1 MPIYELGQN
10 SIEKIDRTTFAESKI
25 KERQHLQNL
34 LRNNIEVISDDLMV
48 IAEEFGDWE
57 NSKRRID
64 LLCLDKNANIVVVE
78 LKRTEDGGHMDLQ
91 ALRYS
96 AMASTMTL
104 GEVTNAHQ
112 AYLDK
117 NKSEDED
124 EGALGALERI
134 KDFLE
139 SEVDSVNGIDENNFA
154 QDVRIILVSAEFS
167 TELTATALWLN
178 DKELDIRLVKME
190 PYKDGERILLDVQ
203 QVVPLPEAKD
213 YHFRSKQ
220 KKQQEQKAKMLSKD
234 YSKYTLTINGK
245 NYANLNKRH
254 FIFKI
259 ISVILGSGE
268 VKPDEIESLIHWRKI
283 FACFDGDVTGTE
295 IEKRLNESSPNSK
308 LPRSQRFFCKDAEL
322 FKFDGKTYALSNN
335 WGIKTDQT
343 ATKIK
348 EKWEKFNI
356 SWEKHG

>member
-1 MPIYELGQN
+1 MPIYELAQN
-10 SIEKIDRTTFAESKI
+10 SIEKINKTTFAESKI

-34 LRNNIEVISDDLMV
+34 LRNNIEVISNDLMV
-48 IAEEFGDWE
+48 IAEEFGNWE

-64 LLCLDKNANIVVVE
+64 ILCLDKNANIVVVE

-104 GEVTNAHQ
+104 EEVTNAHQ
-112 AYLDK
+112 AYLDN
-117 NKSEDED
+117 NKTEDE
-124 EGALGALERI
+124 EEITLGARERI
-134 KDFLE
+134 KEFLD
-139 SEVDSVNGIDENNFA
+139 SEGDSENGIDENNFA

-220 KKQQEQKAKMLSKD
+220 KKQQEQKAKRLSKD
-234 YSKYTLTINGK
+234 YSKYSVTIKGTEF
-245 NYANLNKRH
+245 ANLNKRH
-254 FIFKI
+254 FIFRI
-259 ISVILGSGE
+259 ISEILRSGE
-268 VKPDEIESLIHWRKI
+268 VKPGEIESLIHWRKI
-283 FACFDGDVTGTE
+283 FVYFDGEVKE
-295 IEKRLNESSPNSK
+295 NEFIVRLNESSPNAK
-308 LPRSQRFFCKDAEL
+308 LPRSQRYFCKEAEL
-322 FKFDGKTYALSNN
+322 FRFDGKTYALSNN

-343 ATKIK
+343 ATKIQ
-348 EKWEKFNI
+348 EKWPNFEI
-356 SWEKHG
+356 SWEKHL

>member
-10 SIEKIDRTTFAESKI
+10 SIEKINRTTFAESKI
-25 KERQHLQNL
+25 NERKHLQNL

-48 IAEEFGDWE
+48 IAAEFGDWK

-104 GEVTNAHQ
+104 GEVINAHQ
-112 AYLDK
+112 AYLEK
-117 NKSEDED
+117 NKSED

-134 KDFLE
+134 MEFLD

-220 KKQQEQKAKMLSKD
+220 KKQQEQRAKRSNRHQ
-234 YSKYTLTINGK
+234 STYTLKING
-245 NYANLNKRH
+245 NEYTNLNQRR
-254 FIFKI
+254 FIFNI
-259 ISVILGSGE
+259 ISEILGSGK
-268 VKPDEIESLIHWRKI
+268 VKPEEIERLVQGKTV
-283 FACFDGDVTGTE
+283 FECFNGDVS
-295 IEKRLNESSPNSK
+295 EKEVEKLLNETSPNSK
-308 LPRSQRFFCKDAEL
+308 FPRARLFFCKDAEL
-322 FKFDGKTYALSNN
+322 FKFDGKTYALSNVWETN
-335 WGIKTDQT
+335 KTNQT
-343 ATKIK
+343 ATKIS
-348 EKWEKFNI
+348 EKWEKFDI